1 MSRSQMTKRTR
12 LIILAAGLIAAL
24 LVGLYLTG
32 WGLRASKE
40 TPPAAVKQSDSPAQA
55 PHASHGSPPEAVQ
68 AAEKTQGE
76 APAVEIPPEKQQLI
90 GIKKVSVEM
99 RALQR
104 VIRTVGKIEVDE
116 RRLKTVNAK
125 VEGWIERLHVDFAGR
140 YVQKGE
146 PLAELYSPEL
156 VATQQELVNLLKWKK
171 TASGSGATGEMI
183 QRDAEALIEGARQR
197 LRRFDIPE
205 AQIREI
211 EQAGAV
217 RRTLTIT
224 SPVSGYVIQKVALQ
238 GMRVMPG
245 EKLFDI
251 ADLSTVWVV
260 ADIYE
265 YELPNLKVGDT
276 ATIRLS
282 YFPGREF
289 QSRIDY
295 LSPTL
300 SGETRTAKARFTIP
314 NEGGRLKP
322 QMFAS
327 VEIAVGLGKKL
338 AVPADAVIET
348 GTRAIV
354 YVDRGDGYFE
364 PREVALG
371 ARAEGYREVLKGLKA
386 GDLVAASAAFLV
398 DSEAQIKGVKPLE
411 NK

>member
-1 MSRSQMTKRTR
+1 MSRSQMTKRNR
-12 LIILAAGLIAAL
+12 LILLAAGLFAAL
-24 LVGLYLTG
+24 LAGLYLTG

-40 TPPAAVKQSDSPAQA
+40 TPPAAVKQSDSAAQA
-55 PHASHGSPPEAVQ
+55 PHASHGSPPEAEQ

-99 RALQR
+99 RAMQR

-282 YFPGREF
+282 YFPGQGVSDPGSTTSPRPSRVRRERRRRD
-289 QSRIDY
+289 SP
-295 LSPTL
+295 SPT
-300 SGETRTAKARFTIP
+300 
-314 NEGGRLKP
+314 
-322 QMFAS
+322 
-327 VEIAVGLGKKL
+327 
-338 AVPADAVIET
+338 
-348 GTRAIV
+348 RA
-354 YVDRGDGYFE
+354 
-364 PREVALG
+364 G
-371 ARAEGYREVLKGLKA
+371 A
-386 GDLVAASAAFLV
+386 
-398 DSEAQIKGVKPLE
+398 
-411 NK
+411 

>member
-1 MSRSQMTKRTR
+1 MTKRTR
-12 LIILAAGLIAAL
+12 LILLAVGLFAAL
-24 LVGLYLTG
+24 LAGLYLTG

-40 TPPAAVKQSDSPAQA
+40 TPPAAVKQPDTAAQA
-55 PHASHGSPPEAVQ
+55 PHASHGSQPEAEQ
-68 AAEKTQGE
+68 AAEKTQGA
-76 APAVEIPPEKQQLI
+76 APALEIPPEKQQLI

-99 RALQR
+99 RAMQR
-104 VIRTVGKIEVDE
+104 VIRTVGKIEIDE

-171 TASGSGATGEMI
+171 TPSGSGATGEMI

-217 RRTLTIT
+217 RRTLTIA
-224 SPVSGYVIQKVALQ
+224 SPVSGYVIQKMALQ

-251 ADLSTVWVV
+251 ADLSVVWVV

-289 QSRIDY
+289 RSMIDY

-327 VEIAVGLGKKL
+327 VEIVVDLGKKL

-371 ARAEGYREVLKGLKA
+371 ARAEGFREVLKGLKA
-386 GDLVAASAAFLV
+386 GDQVAASAAFLV

-411 NK
+411 KK

>member
-1 MSRSQMTKRTR
+1 MRKNW
-12 LIILAAGLIAAL
+12 IYVAAGLVVVLLAAL
-24 LVGLYLTG
+24 YMTG
-32 WGLRASKE
+32 WGLKATTESSSPAVKE
-40 TPPAAVKQSDSPAQA
+40 EPAAQGS
-55 PHASHGSPPEAVQ
+55 HASHGAAPQQAPAAETAPVQ
-68 AAEKTQGE
+68 AE

-90 GIKKVSVEM
+90 GVRKAAVEQRM
-99 RALQR
+99 LQR
-104 VIRTVGKIEVDE
+104 TIRTSGKIEVDE

-140 YVQKGE
+140 YVQRGE
-146 PLAELYSPEL
+146 PLAEFYSPEL
-156 VATQQELVNLLKWKK
+156 VATQQELVNLLKWRNAPS
-171 TASGSGATGEMI
+171 ASGSTGDMI
-183 QRDAEALIEGARQR
+183 HRDAEALIEAARQR
-197 LRRFDIPE
+197 LRRFDISE
-205 AQIREI
+205 TQIREI
-211 EQAGAV
+211 EQTGQV

-224 SPVSGYVIQKVALQ
+224 SPVAGYVIQKAALQ
-238 GMRVMPG
+238 GMKVAPG

-251 ADLSTVWVV
+251 ADLSSVWIV

-265 YELPNLKVGDT
+265 YELANLKVGDP

-289 QSRIDY
+289 RSKIDY
-295 LSPTL
+295 LYPTL

-322 QMFAS
+322 QMFAT
-327 VEIAVGLGKKL
+327 VEIAVSIGRKL
-338 AVPADAVIET
+338 SVPADAVIET

-371 ARAEGYREVLKGLKA
+371 ARGEGYREVLKGLKE
-386 GDLVAASAAFLV
+386 GETVAASAAFLV

-411 NK
+411 KK